1 MKKLI
6 IIILF
11 ISFCTIIYA
20 QENKSESR
28 LAENYKLDF
37 AISDAPAFKILGKEP
52 SDLFRPSSSD
62 VVSFIVSNLL
72 NPSDLSIPNSY
83 AAEVSPALLIDKNLT
98 LAGFQ
103 KNYILY
109 NLRLSFGTTK
119 DTKSGMYNLGIGL
132 RSTII
137 DNSDLRKDKG
147 YLDALFKIMGDREY
161 YKTKLGDEFWSI
173 AGNYPYDTIAQKRY
187 VKYEKAEMK
196 KYDDDNNKIFEELLE
211 IYKKKNWNKEK
222 FEFAL
227 AMLGS
232 SKDSLVKNVEMSK
245 YAIWSTFTYPISTW
259 GQILFGGNL
268 NYNALSDKGSGSLAS
283 RVYGGSNNFKGFLE
297 AQYKADNND
306 KSKNWLISF
315 GAELNLVNNI
325 WVNYYAGYE
334 VNSINNDDKSA
345 FVSHFDLRFALK

>member
-1 MKKLI
+1 MKKI
-6 IIILF
+6 IIVTLYILL
-11 ISFCTIIYA
+11 CTIIYA

-28 LAENYKLDF
+28 IAGDYKLDF

-72 NPSDLSIPNSY
+72 NPSDLTIPNSY

-98 LAGFQ
+98 LTGYRE
-103 KNYILY
+103 NYFLY

-119 DTKSGMYNLGIGL
+119 DSKSGKYNLGVGL

-147 YLDALFKIMGDREY
+147 YLDSIFKIMDNREFY
-161 YKTKLGDEFWSI
+161 RTKLGDDFWKIDSNHI
-173 AGNYPYDTIAQKRY
+173 YDTIAQKRY
-187 VKYEKAEMK
+187 AKYDKAEMK
-196 KYDDDNNKIFEELLE
+196 KYDDDNNKVFEALLE

-222 FEFAL
+222 FEIAL

-232 SKDSLVKNVEMSK
+232 SNDSLVKNVEISK
-245 YAIWSTFTYPISTW
+245 CALWSTLSYPLSTW
-259 GQILFGGNL
+259 GQVLFGGNL

-283 RVYGGSNNFKGFLE
+283 RIYGGTNSIKGFIE
-297 AQYKADNND
+297 AQYKTDNND

-315 GAELNLVNNI
+315 GAELNMINNI

-334 VNSINNDDKSA
+334 VNKINSENKSE